1 MTVLWIVLI
10 LLSVALALGYV
21 LIQRRRRRLDDHL
34 QALAESVASRGL
46 DLGREQDYDKV
57 VDELTNRY
65 DKKELRQLYQHI
77 CRRWGKAQDATL
89 RLRQQPAH
97 QGYGLIADE
106 GVVIGVAPMM
116 RTRRLPTSRDL
127 AERVLRRE
135 PKDPLGL

>member
-46 DLGREQDYDKV
+46 DLGPEQDYDKV

-65 DKKELRQLYQHI
+65 DKKELRQLYQRI

-97 QGYGLIADE
+97 QGYEETKLHADQL
-106 GVVIGVAPMM
+106 
-116 RTRRLPTSRDL
+116 RLMLRIL
-127 AERVLRRE
+127 AEAITDK
-135 PKDPLGL
+135 PSGTM